1 MTSLAFEACNSCGHP
16 PSASPMIRFKKLLLA
31 SAVTIA
37 LASNPKAMAQQRQFN
52 VPAQPAVSAIPEFAR
67 QAQVQIIAPAEF
79 LEGVETPAVVG
90 EEDVRDALR
99 MLLRGTPLGIQS
111 DDGSVILLQAT
122 QGDSQGAGTGT
133 VTGSVLDPATGGYL
147 RDAFVRITR
156 GSWTRVVHSGE
167 RGEFKLAGVPSG
179 SVVVTVTYTGF
190 GEQRK
195 TIELENG
202 ERERVEFQLR
212 STSTESG
219 DTQTLDSLKVIGVR
233 EGDARA
239 IMEQRASMN
248 ITNTLSADSFGE
260 IGDGNPGEFLKYMPG
275 VDFDVVADDAP
286 RNISLRGLPAKYT
299 GVTLNGVALP
309 GIDANSSSSRT
320 FSFEQSAL
328 AGVDSISI
336 NKTTSADMD
345 ANAPAGTIDIRTK
358 RAFDAKGR
366 RVVVSLGGTT
376 HAGLWD
382 SRNTGWME
390 GGYDSKWLPSSSIT
404 YSDVF
409 LDRRLGIAAGISSTN
424 NLVEQS
430 QITANRNYVATATS
444 PYPYAVTSIA
454 AGGYSR
460 EYNRRVASFNADFK
474 ATDELIL
481 SFAANLSRGDIDPNN
496 IAPTFTN
503 GRATAANPHEG
514 DPSLDWTT
522 HFPATTNT
530 LALSHVYT
538 YKVGY
543 SRNFVPSFVWQNERF
558 KLDGNLF
565 SADSTSK
572 YDSGRKGQ
580 VSGLLNTVT
589 ARGNYSASRSNWMTQ
604 DWQIQQIDGID
615 WASPDAFTLGSYA
628 GALGASTRPSIRT
641 TSGSSAEL
649 DYRGGSLNFEFYQD
663 VGNVPVTWKIGLKV
677 TDAGYEFGNTS
688 DANIWTYN
696 GPLTNAEF
704 LRAVQSQTMWHGG
717 ESGMNI
723 RTLSGGELY
732 VYSLTRMYQM
742 MQANP
747 EQWVRSETA
756 AQWYAANIANVNK
769 LDERIKSLYFMGTA
783 DLTDKL
789 KLQAGLRWERTSETG
804 HDFDPLSP
812 DTVRAAGYAVSA
824 ATGRATTVEGLK
836 YQYLTNPRKET
847 EGSYNDFFP
856 SASLKYS
863 VTDSLD
869 IHAGYS
875 KTIMRPEVSDL
886 SGVWSVA
893 YGTEDGNVL
902 TAPNASLKP
911 EYSDNFSLRAT
922 QYFEPVGLVAFGL
935 FHNRIR
941 DLISVSTMT
950 AEEFGYSGDEPIDFV
965 STATNSRNDITV
977 NGYEFEFNHAM
988 DYLPGALS
996 GLTIR
1001 GHFTNTNP
1009 SERLSRVAQQVAGLG
1024 LGWKYGPV
1032 RLNLN
1037 TVWSDEKD
1045 RGPTNPVSVNNG
1057 NGAYSVVQEQP
1068 FDDYLEVNLS
1078 GSYTLIPKTR
1088 NNWLGLE
1095 VYFSANNIFDQNRH
1109 TVYSNAPVGLGTSG
1123 HHSQIYITSG
1133 RRASLGIR
1141 ARF

>member
-1 MTSLAFEACNSCGHP
+1 
-16 PSASPMIRFKKLLLA
+16 MIRCNKLLLA
-31 SAVTIA
+31 TAVAIA
-37 LASNPKAMAQQRQFN
+37 LTSAPHAMAQRRQFN
-52 VPAQPAVSAIPEFAR
+52 VPTQPAVTGIPEFAR
-67 QAQVQIIAPAEF
+67 QAQLQIIAPADA
-79 LEGVETPAVVG
+79 LDGVNTQAVVG
-90 EEDVRDALR
+90 EGDARQTLR
-99 MLLRGTPLGIQS
+99 TLLRDTGLEIKS
-111 DDGSVILLQAT
+111 DDGRVILLQPSRA
-122 QGDSQGAGTGT
+122 GEPGAGSGT
-133 VTGSVLDPATGGYL
+133 VLGSVLDPATGGYL
-147 RDAFVRITR
+147 RDAVVRITSSA
-156 GSWTRVVHSGE
+156 GTRVVHSGE
-167 RGEFKLAGVPSG
+167 RGEFQLAGVPVG
-179 SVVVTVTYTGF
+179 TVEVTVSYTGF
-190 GEQRK
+190 HEERR
-195 TIELENG
+195 TIELEPG
-202 ERERVEFQLR
+202 ERERLEFQLR
-212 STSTESG
+212 STWVEAGTSG
-219 DTQTLDSLKVIGVR
+219 TRTLDSLQVVGVR

-239 IMEQRASMN
+239 IMEQRAAMN

-299 GVTLNGVALP
+299 GVTLNGVSLP

-345 ANAPAGTIDIRTK
+345 ANAPAGTIDIRTRK
-358 RAFDAKGR
+358 AFDAKGR

-376 HAGLWD
+376 HSGLWD

-390 GGYDSKWLPSSSIT
+390 GGYDTKWLPSSSIT

-409 LDRRLGIAAGISSTN
+409 FDKRLGITAGISSIT
-424 NLVEQS
+424 NLVEQA
-430 QITANRNYVATATS
+430 QITAGRNYVATATS

-454 AGGYSR
+454 ASGYDR

-474 ATDELIL
+474 ATDTLIL
-481 SFAANLSRGDIDPNN
+481 SLSANLSRGDIDPNT
-496 IAPTFTN
+496 ITPTFTN

-522 HFPATTNT
+522 RYPASTNT
-530 LALSHVYT
+530 LALNHSYT

-543 SRNFVPSFVWQNERF
+543 SRNFVPSFVWQNENL
-558 KLDGNLF
+558 KVDGNLF
-565 SADSTSK
+565 SATSTSR
-572 YDSGRKGQ
+572 YDSVKKGQ
-580 VSGLLNTVT
+580 VSNLLNTLS
-589 ARGNYSASRSNWMTQ
+589 ARGNYSASRSDWMHQ

-649 DYRGGSLNFEFYQD
+649 DYRGGALNVEFYQD
-663 VGNVPVTWKIGLKV
+663 IGRIPVTWKTGVKA
-677 TDAGYEFGNTS
+677 TRAGYEFGNTS

-696 GPLTNAEF
+696 GPLSNAEF
-704 LRAVQSQTMWHGG
+704 LRAVQSRNVWHGG
-717 ESGMNI
+717 ESGMDI
-723 RTLSGGELY
+723 RTLSGGDVYL
-732 VYSLTRMYQM
+732 YSLARIHQM

-747 EQWVRSETA
+747 EQWIRSETA
-756 AQWYAANIANVNK
+756 AQWYNAHIANVNE
-769 LDERIKSLYFMGTA
+769 LDERITSLYFMGTA
-783 DLTDKL
+783 DFTERL
-789 KLQAGLRWERTSETG
+789 KGQAGLRWERTREIG
-804 HDFDPLSP
+804 YDFDPLSP
-812 DTVRAAGYAVSA
+812 DQVRAAGYAVSA
-824 ATGRATTVEGLK
+824 ATGRAATVDGLK

-847 EGSYNDFFP
+847 EGRYDDFFP

-875 KTIMRPEVSDL
+875 KTIMRPEVGDL
-886 SGVWSVA
+886 AGVWSIA

-902 TAPNASLKP
+902 SAPNASLKP

-922 QYFEPVGLVAFGL
+922 QYFEPVGLVAFGV
-935 FHNRIR
+935 FHNRIK
-941 DLISVSTMT
+941 DLIDT
-950 AEEFGYSGDEPIDFV
+950 ATLTPEEFGYDGDEPVDLV
-965 STATNSRNDITV
+965 STATNSAADITV

-988 DYLPGALS
+988 DYLPGPLS
-996 GLTIR
+996 GLTLR

-1009 SERLSRVAQQVAGLG
+1009 SKKLSRVAQQVAGLG
-1024 LGWKYGPV
+1024 FGWKYGPI

-1037 TVWSDEKD
+1037 SVWSDEKD
-1045 RGPTNPVSVNNG
+1045 RGPTSAVSVNNG

-1088 NNWLGLE
+1088 DNWLGLE
-1095 VYFSANNIFDQNRH
+1095 VYFSANNLFDQNRH
-1109 TVYSNAPVGLGTSG
+1109 TVYSNGPVGLGAGG

>member
-1 MTSLAFEACNSCGHP
+1 
-16 PSASPMIRFKKLLLA
+16 MIRFKKLLLA
-31 SAVTIA
+31 SAVTMA
-37 LASNPKAMAQQRQFN
+37 LTSTPQAMAQQRQFN

-67 QAQVQIIAPAEF
+67 QAQVQIIAPAAS
-79 LEGVETPAVVG
+79 LDGVQTPAVVG
-90 EEDVRDALR
+90 EQDLRAALR
-99 MLLRGTPLGIQS
+99 TLLSGTSLVVTS
-111 DDGSVILLQAT
+111 DDGSVILLQ
-122 QGDSQGAGTGT
+122 DSANPSQDAGSGT
-133 VTGSVLDPATGGYL
+133 VSGSVLDPATGGYL
-147 RDAFVRITR
+147 RDAIIRISS
-156 GSWTRVVHSGE
+156 GSWTRVVNSGD
-167 RGEFKLAGVPSG
+167 RGEFQLTGVPAG
-179 SVVVTVTYTGF
+179 PVQVTVSYTGF

-195 TIELENG
+195 TIELERG
-202 ERERVEFQLR
+202 EREHVEFELR
-212 STSTESG
+212 STSTEAG
-219 DTQTLDSLKVIGVR
+219 DAQTLDALKVVGVR

-239 IMEQRASMN
+239 IMEQRASMS

-299 GVTLNGVALP
+299 GVTLNGVSLP

-382 SRNTGWME
+382 SKNTGWME

-409 LDRRLGIAAGISSTN
+409 LEGRLGIAAGISSTN
-424 NLVEQS
+424 NLVEQT
-430 QITANRNYVATATS
+430 QITAGRNYVATPTS
-444 PYPYAVTSIA
+444 PQPYAVTSIA
-454 AGGYSR
+454 AAGYDR

-496 IAPTFTN
+496 ITPTLTN
-503 GRATAANPHEG
+503 ARATAANPHEG

-530 LALSHVYT
+530 LALTHVYT

-565 SADSTSK
+565 SANSTSR
-572 YDSGRKGQ
+572 YDSGKKGQ
-580 VSGLLNTVT
+580 VSGLMNTLT

-641 TSGSSAEL
+641 TSGSTAEL
-649 DYRGGSLNFEFYQD
+649 EYRGGSLNFEFYQD
-663 VGNVPVTWKIGLKV
+663 IGNVPVTWKTGLKA

-688 DANIWTYN
+688 DANIWTYT

-704 LRAVQSQTMWHGG
+704 LRAVQSQNVWHSG

-723 RTLSGGELY
+723 RTLGGGELY
-732 VYSLTRMYQM
+732 VHSLTKIYQM
-742 MQANP
+742 MKANP

-756 AQWYAANIANVNK
+756 AQWYAANVANDNK
-769 LDERIKSLYFMGTA
+769 LDEKITSLYFMGTA
-783 DLTDKL
+783 DFTDRL
-789 KLQAGLRWERTSETG
+789 KVQAGLRWEKTREIG
-804 HDFDPLSP
+804 RDFDPLSA
-812 DTVRAAGYAVSA
+812 DEVRAAGYAVST

-836 YQYLTNPRKET
+836 YQYLTNRRRET
-847 EGSYNDFFP
+847 EGGYNDFFP
-856 SASLKYS
+856 SASAKYS
-863 VTDSLD
+863 ITDNLD
-869 IHAGYS
+869 VHAGYS

-886 SGVWSVA
+886 SGASSIA

-902 TAPNASLKP
+902 TAPNTDLRP
-911 EYSDNFSLRAT
+911 EYSDNFSIRAT
-922 QYFEPVGLVAFGL
+922 QYFEPVGLVAFGV
-935 FHNRIR
+935 FHNRIK
-941 DLISVSTMT
+941 DLIGVRTMT
-950 AEEFGYSGDEPIDFV
+950 AEEFGYTGSEPIDLV
-965 STATNSRNDITV
+965 STSVNSADEITV
-977 NGYEFEFNHAM
+977 NGYELEFNHAM

-1024 LGWKYGPV
+1024 FGWKYGPV

-1037 TVWSDEKD
+1037 GVWSDEKD
-1045 RGPTNPVSVNNG
+1045 RGPTGSINVDNG
-1057 NGAYSVVQEQP
+1057 NGAYSLIQEQP

-1109 TVYSNAPVGLGTSG
+1109 TVYSNGPVGLGAGG

>member
-1 MTSLAFEACNSCGHP
+1 
-16 PSASPMIRFKKLLLA
+16 MIRCKKLLLA
-31 SAVTIA
+31 SAVMAA
-37 LASNPKAMAQQRQFN
+37 LASNPRAMAQQRLFD
-52 VPAQPAVSAIPEFAR
+52 VPAQPAVTAIPEFAR
-67 QAQVQIIAPAEF
+67 QARIQIIAPAGS
-79 LEGVETPAVVG
+79 LDGVDTPAVAG
-90 EEDVRDALR
+90 EGDVREALR
-99 MLLRGTPLGIQS
+99 DLLRGTDLEIKS
-111 DDGSVILLQAT
+111 DDGSVILLQSARKP
-122 QGDSQGAGTGT
+122 SQGAAIGT
-133 VTGSVLDPATGGYL
+133 VIGTVLDPATGGYL
-147 RDAFVRITR
+147 RDAIVRITS
-156 GSWTRVVHSGE
+156 GAWSRVVHSGE
-167 RGEFKLAGVPSG
+167 RGEFQLTGIPAGPVEVMVS
-179 SVVVTVTYTGF
+179 YTGF
-190 GEQRK
+190 GEERK
-195 TIELENG
+195 TLELESG

-212 STSTESG
+212 STSGEANSS
-219 DTQTLDSLKVIGVR
+219 DTRTLDSLKVVGVR

-239 IMEQRASMN
+239 IMEQRVSMN

-260 IGDGNPGEFLKYMPG
+260 ISDGNPGEFLKYMPG
-275 VDFDVVADDAP
+275 IDFDVVADDAP

-299 GVTLNGVALP
+299 GVTLNGVSLP

-358 RAFDAKGR
+358 KAFDAKGR
-366 RVVVSLGGTT
+366 RIIVSLGGTT

-382 SRNTGWME
+382 GKQTGWME

-409 LDRRLGIAAGISSTN
+409 LDNRLGIAAGISSTT
-424 NLVEQS
+424 NLVEQA
-430 QITANRNYVATATS
+430 QITAGRNYVSTATS
-444 PYPYAVTSIA
+444 PHPYAVTSIA
-454 AGGYSR
+454 AGGYDR

-474 ATDELIL
+474 ATDELIM
-481 SFAANLSRGDIDPNN
+481 SFSANVSRGDIDPNN

-514 DPSLDWTT
+514 DPSLNWTT
-522 HFPATTNT
+522 HFPASTST
-530 LALSHVYT
+530 LALNHSYT

-558 KLDGNLF
+558 KVEGNLF
-565 SADSTSK
+565 SATSSSR

-580 VSGLLNTVT
+580 VSNLLNTLS
-589 ARGNYSASRSNWMTQ
+589 ARGNYSASRSDWMHQ

-615 WASPDAFTLGSYA
+615 WASPDAFALGSYA
-628 GALGASTRPSIRT
+628 GALGTSTRPSIRT
-641 TSGSSAEL
+641 TSGSSADL

-663 VGNVPVTWKIGLKV
+663 IGNVPVTWKTGLKA
-677 TDAGYEFGNTS
+677 TNAGYEFANTS

-704 LRAVQSQTMWHGG
+704 LRAVQSRNVWHGG
-717 ESGMNI
+717 ESGMAI
-723 RTLSGGELY
+723 RTLSGGDLY
-732 VYSLTRMYQM
+732 VYSLARIYQM
-742 MQANP
+742 MKANP

-756 AQWYAANIANVNK
+756 AQWYSANVANTNK
-769 LDERIKSLYFMGTA
+769 LDEKITSLYFMGTA
-783 DLTDKL
+783 DFTDKL
-789 KLQAGLRWERTSETG
+789 KVQAGLRWEKTREIG
-804 HDFDPLSP
+804 HHFDPLSP
-812 DTVRAAGYAVSA
+812 DQVRAAGHAVSA
-824 ATGRATTVEGLK
+824 TTGRATTIEGLK
-836 YQYLTNPRKET
+836 YQYLTNPRKEA
-847 EGSYNDFFP
+847 EGGHNDFFP
-856 SASLKYS
+856 SASVKYS
-863 VTDSLD
+863 ITDNLD

-886 SGVWSVA
+886 AGAWSVA

-902 TAPNASLKP
+902 TAPNAKLRP
-911 EYSDNFSLRAT
+911 EYSDNFSIRAT

-935 FHNRIR
+935 FRNKIT
-941 DLISVSTMT
+941 DLIGTTTMT
-950 AEEFGYSGDEPIDFV
+950 AEDFGYTGDEPIDLV
-965 STATNSRNDITV
+965 NTAANSKDAITV

-988 DYLPGALS
+988 DYLPGPLS

-1001 GHFTNTNP
+1001 GHFTNANP
-1009 SERLSRVAQQVAGLG
+1009 STKLSRVAQQVAGLG
-1024 LGWKYGPV
+1024 FGWKYGPI

-1037 TVWSDEKD
+1037 SVWSDEKD
-1045 RGPTNPVSVNNG
+1045 RGPTGSVSVNNG
-1057 NGAYSVVQEQP
+1057 NGAYSLIQEQP

-1078 GSYTLIPKTR
+1078 GSYTIVPKTR
-1088 NNWLGLE
+1088 NSWFGLE

-1109 TVYSNAPVGLGTSG
+1109 TVYSNGPVGLGAGG